1 MCVCVCACVCVPTFV
16 SVSSGDLYVLEHQDD
31 GHHDHAGQQQHSK
44 HCSIQEEY
52 LFFRLGLVLSGG
64 GRGLN
69 GSVCGRGLNGGGRF
83 HISDGNGENTAPV
96 VQRKL
101 REEGMSQVT
110 SHPHPH
116 THTHQHITSTHITP
130 THTLPHT
137 HSLSGVG

>member
-1 MCVCVCACVCVPTFV
+1 MCVHVPTFV

-31 GHHDHAGQQQHSK
+31 DHHNHTGQQQHSK
-44 HCSIQEEY
+44 HCSIQEKNL
-52 LFFRLGLVLSGG
+52 LFSRLVHRGG

-101 REEGMSQVT
+101 REEGMS
-110 SHPHPH
+110 
-116 THTHQHITSTHITP
+116 
-130 THTLPHT
+130 
-137 HSLSGVG
+137 